1 MSASC
6 GNISGSYPASA
17 ACPCCLAAARRS
29 GRAFYAKRL
38 PNICAEARRSLNGRR
53 IHARNPL
60 EEPAHPSI
68 RGMDDMVLGFVGR
81 IVRQRL
87 RIIATRYSLPDLG
100 GLPATAW
107 SLRKSAMV
115 LKSGIS
121 CRNRPMTS
129 RLRPHSVAS
138 VFSAIFELQK
148 TPSDAIITC

>member
-1 MSASC
+1 
-6 GNISGSYPASA
+6 
-17 ACPCCLAAARRS
+17 
-29 GRAFYAKRL
+29 
-38 PNICAEARRSLNGRR
+38 
-53 IHARNPL
+53 
-60 EEPAHPSI
+60 
-68 RGMDDMVLGFVGR
+68 MDDMVLGFVGR